1 MGSLVPG
8 FSFQPRPPDPTP
20 PGGAVKVLSR
30 FWLKITALEHV
41 FGVGKPSLTCTSRYS
56 GPRLRQGRAMTLD
69 QWADDHGHA
78 PHQPTIGQWLTE
90 RPDLREE
97 IIDGWR
103 RGYTAQTIASYLQDK
118 HDCPYNMPSIRGY
131 LVVIAGARG
140 RT

>member
-1 MGSLVPG
+1 
-8 FSFQPRPPDPTP
+8 
-20 PGGAVKVLSR
+20 
-30 FWLKITALEHV
+30 
-41 FGVGKPSLTCTSRYS
+41 
-56 GPRLRQGRAMTLD
+56 MTLD

-103 RGYTAQTIASYLQDK
+103 RGYTAATIASYLQDK